1 MAAWSDLFPDM
12 MGRIHGCPAPLVE
25 IELRKTAIDFF
36 RRSRVW
42 KIMLDPILVPAGAAE
57 FDLIADISSQYPV
70 RIEKAWNGAMPL
82 TVYTP
87 EGMDADF
94 KDNWMTHTGA
104 STGIVQMVANIVRLY
119 PIPVGDTTITARISV
134 SPSDTATTFPNEF
147 LRYRETFTRGAL
159 ARLMS
164 YEDEAWSNPK
174 RGEMFRAEYEADVAA
189 IAAQAA
195 HSFGRGRVRS
205 RPKLC

>member
-42 KIMLDPILVPAGAAE
+42 KIMLDPIIVPANTAE
-57 FDLIADISSQYPV
+57 FDLMADVSSQFPV
-70 RIEKAWNGAMPL
+70 RIEKAWNGAAPL
-82 TVYTP
+82 TPYTA

-94 KDNWMTHTGA
+94 KDNWMTHTGS
-104 STGIVQMVANIVRLY
+104 STGIVQMVPNLVRLY
-119 PIPVGDTTITARISV
+119 PIPVDDSTVTARISV
-134 SPSDTATTFPNEF
+134 SPSDTAALFPDEF

-164 YEDEAWSNPK
+164 YEGEAWSNPK
-174 RGEMFRAEYEADVAA
+174 RGEIFREEYEADVASH
-189 IAAQAA
+189 AAQAA